1 MTVRPS
7 TGPFLAWGGVGAG
20 LCLATLTP
28 LTIGILVLP
37 AAVAAG
43 AVLLIWRRSRNGSAV
58 GLLSGVGIVPLY
70 VGYLNRDGPGN
81 VCHTIAGGQ
90 ECVGEWSPVPWL
102 VLGGLLAACGCA
114 LFLWL
119 RARAGQQAA

>member
-7 TGPFLAWGGVGAG
+7 TGAFLAWGGVGAG
-20 LCLATLTP
+20 LSLAALTP

-37 AAVAAG
+37 VAVASG
-43 AVLLIWRRSRNGSAV
+43 AFLLVWRRSRNGSAV
-58 GLLSGVGIVPLY
+58 GLLSGIGIVPLY
-70 VGYLNRDGPGN
+70 IGYLNRDGPGN

-90 ECVGEWSPVPWL
+90 ECVSEWSPVPWL
-102 VLGGLLAACGCA
+102 AIGGLLVAAGCV

-119 RARAGQQAA
+119 RARVGQPAA

>member
-20 LCLATLTP
+20 LCLAALTP
-28 LTIGILVLP
+28 LTIGFLVLP
-37 AAVAAG
+37 LAVASGIA
-43 AVLLIWRRSRNGSAV
+43 LLAWRRGRSGSVV
-58 GLLSGVGIVPLY
+58 GLLSGLGIVPLY

-90 ECVGEWSPVPWL
+90 ECITEWSPVPWL
-102 VLGGLLAACGCA
+102 VLGGLLVVAGGG

-119 RARAGQQAA
+119 RASAGRTAA

>member
-1 MTVRPS
+1 MTVRPT

-20 LCLATLTP
+20 LCLAALTP

-37 AAVAAG
+37 LAVASGIA
-43 AVLLIWRRSRNGSAV
+43 LLAWRRGRSGSAV
-58 GLLSGVGIVPLY
+58 GLLSGLGIVPLY

-81 VCHTIAGGQ
+81 ICHTIAGGQ
-90 ECVGEWSPVPWL
+90 ECLAEWNPVPWL
-102 VLGGLLAACGCA
+102 VLGGLLVVVGGG

-119 RARAGQQAA
+119 RASARRTAA